1 MFRIA
6 LTLVSIIGLSAAL
19 LACGNQSPEPVPT
32 NLPVTL
38 MPAATQEDSPTH
50 TRPAPTIRQPAAA
63 TLPTYTPTP
72 TQMATPTPN
81 PSPTNTP
88 EPSPTPAPTQT
99 APSPTLA
106 PAPTATLAPT
116 MTPTPTHTPLPT
128 ATAVPPTATPVPP
141 TATPILSTPTLP
153 PTPIPTATPTPT
165 PTNKPTP
172 TSAQNLGPPFT
183 LSGTVRDSRRQESI
197 IVAAVVRIEDGG
209 EGSIRTGHDGQ
220 FRLENL
226 QGTVTVR
233 VTAEPRYI
241 AKTVEVTMNRDRK
254 VDVTLE
260 HTGST
265 PYSGTVFISPKVL
278 TASDPT
284 SLKSVTYTGRGDRY
298 LYDRRSGWGT
308 VNAYLFDVEYANR
321 VIEFQVNPEFGNSDA
336 ARSQVDRYA
345 AVIGRVPSLLLTDAD
360 TVWIHRG
367 DESWGG
373 GNRNILI
380 HADTT
385 RDEEFIE
392 EALIHEGT
400 HTSLDDAHEL
410 SEGWRAAQEA
420 DGTFISEYA
429 QEHPFREDVAESF
442 LAWFAVRYH
451 PERLAPADLFAIL
464 DTIPN
469 RLAYF
474 DAQGFDVSPYVAP
487 ESTTLLPAERP
498 LTIRGT
504 VTGPD
509 GQGLE
514 AILIWAWQGERSNSG
529 QGRTGADGAFV
540 IGVPDGSFTLDVYA
554 GPECSFVGWY
564 DGSGGIATERSQA
577 FRVII
582 EGASLADIEI
592 RLPAPPEDL
601 PRIEWCAP

>member
-1 MFRIA
+1 M
-6 LTLVSIIGLSAAL
+6 
-19 LACGNQSPEPVPT
+19 
-32 NLPVTL
+32 
-38 MPAATQEDSPTH
+38 
-50 TRPAPTIRQPAAA
+50 
-63 TLPTYTPTP
+63 
-72 TQMATPTPN
+72 
-81 PSPTNTP
+81 
-88 EPSPTPAPTQT
+88 
-99 APSPTLA
+99 
-106 PAPTATLAPT
+106 
-116 MTPTPTHTPLPT
+116 
-128 ATAVPPTATPVPP
+128 
-141 TATPILSTPTLP
+141 IL
-153 PTPIPTATPTPT
+153 
-165 PTNKPTP
+165 
-172 TSAQNLGPPFT
+172 
-183 LSGTVRDSRRQESI
+183 
-197 IVAAVVRIEDGG
+197 AAVVRLENGG
-209 EGSIRTGHDGQ
+209 QGSVTTGHDGQ
-220 FRLENL
+220 FHFENL
-226 QGTVTVR
+226 RGTVTVT
-233 VTAEPRYI
+233 VTAEPRYA
-241 AKTVEVTMNRDRK
+241 AKTIEITMDRDRK

-260 HTGST
+260 HTGSI

-284 SLKSVTYTGRGDRY
+284 SLKSVTYMGRGDRY

-308 VNAYLFDVEYANR
+308 VNAYLFDVEYTNR

-345 AVIGRVPSLLLTDAD
+345 PVIGRVPSLLLTDAD
-360 TVWIHRG
+360 TVWIHKG

-373 GNRNILI
+373 GNRNLLI

-429 QEHPFREDVAESF
+429 REHPFREDIAESF
-442 LAWFAVRYH
+442 LAWFAVRYL
-451 PERLAPADLFAIL
+451 PERLNPADLFAIL

-487 ESTTLLPAERP
+487 ELTTLLQAERP

-504 VTGPD
+504 VTGPN

-529 QGRTGADGAFV
+529 RGRTGADGAFT
-540 IGVPDGSFTLDVYA
+540 IEVPDGSFTLDVYA
-554 GPECSFVGWY
+554 GPGCSFVGWY
-564 DGSGGIATERSQA
+564 DGSGSITTKRSQA

-582 EGASLADIEI
+582 DDASLADIEI
-592 RLPAPPEDL
+592 RLTTQTDEL
-601 PRIEWCAP
+601 PCT